1 MLPGFYRVISL
12 FFISVQPLVPLRA
25 KSDRLGPLGSRAIMP
40 THGRG
45 ARVKPGIVLSGVNF
59 VEGGP
64 LSVFKDALQE
74 LADNYASRYEIVAL
88 VHRQSLFDID
98 RVTYIEFPDVK
109 SSWLRRLY
117 FEYWSL
123 RALSRR
129 LRPYLWLSM
138 HDMTPNVTAE
148 VRAVYC
154 HNPSPFYR
162 LGVREALTDWKFSL
176 FTFFYR
182 YLYAIN
188 LRRNDLVIV
197 QQQWLRTEFRRRY
210 GVQNIVVAHPRIPS
224 LVIPVLHEENQ
235 PQKQTPRF
243 FYPTYPRSFKNV
255 ELLLQAARILEQD
268 GVDGFNLWLTI
279 DGSENRYAA
288 KLRSEYGGLR
298 SVSWLGIMPRDRIL
312 MLYAKADCLL
322 FPSKLETWGMPISE
336 FQQTGK
342 PMLVIDLPY
351 AHETVGTYA
360 AVSFFPPGNPQILA
374 EAIKSFIQ
382 GGLAFSETSAPSIP
396 APFAADWTE
405 LFHILLSEKQGGSVT
420 RKNAGSPAT
429 GSVSASS

>member
-1 MLPGFYRVISL
+1 MV
-12 FFISVQPLVPLRA
+12 V
-25 KSDRLGPLGSRAIMP
+25 
-40 THGRG
+40 G
-45 ARVKPGIVLSGVNF
+45 ARVKPRIVLSGVNF

-74 LADNYASRYEIVAL
+74 LADHYASRYEIVAL
-88 VHRQSLFDID
+88 VHRQNLFDID
-98 RVTYIEFPDVK
+98 HVTYIEFPHVK
-109 SSWLRRLY
+109 SSWLRRLH

-123 RALSRR
+123 RALSRQ

-162 LGVREALTDWKFSL
+162 LGAKEALTDWKFSL

-188 LRRNDLVIV
+188 LRRNDLIIV
-197 QQQWLRTEFRRRY
+197 QQEWLRNEFRSRY
-210 GVQNIVVAHPRIPS
+210 RVPNIVVAHPRIPS
-224 LVIPVLHEENQ
+224 LVIPVMREEEQ
-235 PQKQTPRF
+235 AQEPTVRF

-255 ELLLQAARILEQD
+255 ELLLQAARILEQG
-268 GVDGFNLWLTI
+268 GVDGFTVWLTM

-288 KLRSEYGGLR
+288 KLRSEYGDLR

-312 MLYAKADCLL
+312 LLYAKTDCLL

-351 AHETVGTYA
+351 AHETVGTYP
-360 AVSFFPPGNPQILA
+360 AVRFFPPGNPRTLA
-374 EAIKSFIQ
+374 DAMESFIQ
-382 GGLAFSETSAPSIP
+382 GDLVVSQSVAPFIP

-405 LFHILLSEKQGGSVT
+405 LFEILLSKKRSGSLSPT
-420 RKNAGSPAT
+420 NADSPAA

>member
-1 MLPGFYRVISL
+1 MIG
-12 FFISVQPLVPLRA
+12 Q
-25 KSDRLGPLGSRAIMP
+25 
-40 THGRG
+40 G
-45 ARVKPGIVLSGVNF
+45 ARVRRRIVLSGVNF

-64 LSVFKDALQE
+64 LSVFKDALRE
-74 LADNYASRYEIVAL
+74 LANHYADRYEIVAL
-88 VHRQSLFDID
+88 VHRRTLFDID
-98 RVTYIEFPDVK
+98 NVTYLEFPHIK
-109 SSWLRRLY
+109 SSWLRRFH

-129 LRPYLWLSM
+129 LQPYLWLSM

-162 LGVREALTDWKFSL
+162 LGAREALTDWKFSL

-197 QQQWLRTEFRRRY
+197 QQEWLRREFRRRY
-210 GVQNIVVAHPRIPS
+210 RARNIVVAHPRIPR
-224 LVIPVLHEENQ
+224 LVIPALPEEEEAQ
-235 PQKQTPRF
+235 GREVRF
-243 FYPTYPRSFKNV
+243 FYPSYPRSFKNI
-255 ELLLQAARILEQD
+255 ELLLQAARILEQ
-268 GVDGFNLWLTI
+268 GGTEGFSVWLTI

-312 MLYAKADCLL
+312 LLYAKADCLL

-351 AHETVGTYA
+351 AHETVGTYD
-360 AVSFFPPGNPQILA
+360 AVRFFPPGNPEILA
-374 EAIKSFIQ
+374 DAMKSFIQ
-382 GGLAFSETSAPSIP
+382 GRLVFSETSAPLIP
-396 APFAADWTE
+396 MPFAGDWTE
-405 LFHILLSEKQGGSVT
+405 LFHMLLHENQDGSLT
-420 RKNAGSPAT
+420 RANADSPAA

>member
-1 MLPGFYRVISL
+1 MIG
-12 FFISVQPLVPLRA
+12 
-25 KSDRLGPLGSRAIMP
+25 LGAPVR
-40 THGRG
+40 R
-45 ARVKPGIVLSGVNF
+45 RIVLSGVNF

-74 LADNYASRYEIVAL
+74 LADHYADRYEIVAL
-88 VHRQSLFDID
+88 VHRRTLFAIGN
-98 RVTYIEFPDVK
+98 VTYLEFPHIK
-109 SSWLRRLY
+109 SSWLRRFH

-162 LGVREALTDWKFSL
+162 LGAREALTDWKFSL
-176 FTFFYR
+176 FTLFYR

-197 QQQWLRTEFRRRY
+197 QQEWLRREFRRRY
-210 GVQNIVVAHPRIPS
+210 RAKNIVVAHPRIPS
-224 LVIPVLHEENQ
+224 LVIPALPEEDQ
-235 PQKQTPRF
+235 RPGPGVRF
-243 FYPTYPRSFKNV
+243 FYPTYPRSFKNI
-255 ELLLQAARILEQD
+255 ELLLQAARILEED
-268 GVDGFNLWLTI
+268 GADGFSLWLTI

-288 KLRSEYGGLR
+288 QLRSEYGGLR
-298 SVSWLGIMPRDRIL
+298 SVSWLGLMPRDRIL
-312 MLYAKADCLL
+312 LLYAKADCLL

-351 AHETVGTYA
+351 AHETVGAYP
-360 AVSFFPPGNPQILA
+360 AVRFFPPGNPRVLA
-374 EAIKSFIQ
+374 DDMKRFIQ
-382 GGLAFSETSAPSIP
+382 HSLAFGATSAPSIP
-396 APFAADWTE
+396 MPFAADWTE
-405 LFHILLSEKQGGSVT
+405 LFHILINENQGGS
-420 RKNAGSPAT
+420 A
-429 GSVSASS
+429 SASC

>member
-1 MLPGFYRVISL
+1 VNAKILPVKT
-12 FFISVQPLVPLRA
+12 LVKR
-25 KSDRLGPLGSRAIMP
+25 R
-40 THGRG
+40 
-45 ARVKPGIVLSGVNF
+45 IVLSGVNF
-59 VEGGP
+59 VEAGP

-74 LADNYASRYEIVAL
+74 LAGHYASHYEIVAL
-88 VHRQSLFDID
+88 VHRRGLFDID
-98 RVTYIEFPDVK
+98 GVTYIEFPQVK
-109 SSWLRRLY
+109 SSWLRRLH

-123 RALSRR
+123 RGLSRR

-162 LGVREALTDWKFSL
+162 LGAREAFTDWKFSL

-197 QQQWLRTEFRRRY
+197 QQEWLRGEFRRRY
-210 GVQNIVVAHPRIPS
+210 RAPNIVVAHPRIPS
-224 LVIPVLHEENQ
+224 LEIPEVHEEQ
-235 PQKQTPRF
+235 RAPERAVRF
-243 FYPTYPRSFKNV
+243 FYPAYPRSFKNV
-255 ELLLQAARILEQD
+255 EFLLQAARILEQG
-268 GVDGFNLWLTI
+268 GVDGFNVWLTI

-298 SVSWLGIMPRDRIL
+298 SVSWLGILPRDRIL
-312 MLYAKADCLL
+312 LLYAKADCLL

-336 FQQTGK
+336 FEQTGK

-351 AHETVGTYA
+351 AHETVGAYP
-360 AVSFFPPGNPQILA
+360 AVRFFPPDDPQMLA
-374 EAIKSFIQ
+374 DAMKSFIQ
-382 GGLAFSETSAPSIP
+382 GRLAFGETTAPSIP
-396 APFAADWTE
+396 APFAADWSE
-405 LFHILLSEKQGGSVT
+405 LFRILLREN
-420 RKNAGSPAT
+420 RDE
-429 GSVSASS
+429 SSL

>member
-1 MLPGFYRVISL
+1 M
-12 FFISVQPLVPLRA
+12 
-25 KSDRLGPLGSRAIMP
+25 
-40 THGRG
+40 
-45 ARVKPGIVLSGVNF
+45 KPRIVLSGVNF

-74 LADNYASRYEIVAL
+74 LADHYASRYEIVAL
-88 VHRQSLFDID
+88 VHRQSLFDINNI
-98 RVTYIEFPDVK
+98 TYIEFPHVK
-109 SSWLRRLY
+109 SSWLRRLQ

-123 RALSRR
+123 RAVSRR

-162 LGVREALTDWKFSL
+162 LGAREALTDWKFSL

-188 LRRNDLVIV
+188 LHRNDLVIV
-197 QQQWLRTEFRRRY
+197 QQEWLRGEFRRRY
-210 GVQNIVVAHPRIPS
+210 HVPNIVVAHPRIPR
-224 LVIPVLHEENQ
+224 LVIPAVDEEQ
-235 PQKQTPRF
+235 QTQGQTVRF

-255 ELLLQAARILEQD
+255 ELLLQAARTLEQR
-268 GVDGFNLWLTI
+268 GVHGFTLWLTI

-312 MLYAKADCLL
+312 LLYAKADCLL

-336 FQQTGK
+336 FEQTGK

-351 AHETVGTYA
+351 AHETVGRYPL
-360 AVSFFPPGNPQILA
+360 VSFFPPGNARVLA
-374 EAIKSFIQ
+374 DAMESFIQ
-382 GGLAFSETSAPSIP
+382 GRLTFSETAAPSIP

-405 LFHILLSEKQGGSVT
+405 LFDILLNENQGGSPT
-420 RKNAGSPAT
+420 RANAESPAA